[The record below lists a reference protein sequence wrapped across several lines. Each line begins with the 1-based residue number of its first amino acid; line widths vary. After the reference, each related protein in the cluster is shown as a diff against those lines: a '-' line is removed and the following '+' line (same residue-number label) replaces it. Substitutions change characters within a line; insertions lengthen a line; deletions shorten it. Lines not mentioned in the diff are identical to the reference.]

1 MVDSKTLAMLEQYNK
16 GLELYKM
23 RKFEE
28 AIEYFEKAL
37 EIIPEDGP
45 SELYIER
52 CKEFIET
59 PPAEDWDGVYTFTT
73 K

>member
-37 EIIPEDGP
+37 EIIPDDGP
-45 SELYIER
+45 SALYIDR
-52 CKEFIET
+52 CKEFMEN
-59 PPAEDWDGVYTFTT
+59 PPAEDWDGVYVFTT